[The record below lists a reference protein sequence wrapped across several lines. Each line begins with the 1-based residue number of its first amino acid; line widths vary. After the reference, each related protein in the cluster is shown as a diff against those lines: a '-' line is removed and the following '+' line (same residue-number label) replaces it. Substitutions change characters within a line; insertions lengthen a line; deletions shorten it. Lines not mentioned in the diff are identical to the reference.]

1 MAFWRLMQ
9 EGGWGMWFVL
19 AFGLVTL
26 AAAAGFA
33 RSLASPRLAAVRSFS
48 RATWFAVLSTVSIDL
63 AKVAYSVANIPKLRD
78 DPRMHLILL
87 EGISESLAPATLG
100 FALLSLAW
108 MIVAIGE
115 RRQANDGRHAREA
128 RASSS

>member
-1 MAFWRLMQ
+1 MALWRLMHD
-9 EGGWGMWFVL
+9 GGWGMWFVL

-33 RSLASPRLAAVRSFS
+33 RSPASPRLAAVRSFS

-78 DPRMHLILL
+78 DPRMHLIVL

-100 FALLSLAW
+100 FALLSFAW
-108 MIVAIGE
+108 IMVAIGQ
-115 RRQANDGRHAREA
+115 RRQANDARHAREA

>member
-1 MAFWRLMQ
+1 MAFWRLMY

-26 AAAAGFA
+26 AAAAAFA
-33 RSLASPRLAAVRSFS
+33 RSPASAQLTAVRSFS
-48 RATWFAVLSTVSIDL
+48 RATRFAVLSTVSIDL

-78 DPRMHLILL
+78 DPRIHLIVL

-100 FALLSLAW
+100 FALLSFAW
-108 MIVAIGE
+108 IMVAIGQ
-115 RRQANDGRHAREA
+115 RRQANDAPHAREA

>member
-1 MAFWRLMQ
+1 MH

-33 RSLASPRLAAVRSFS
+33 RSPESARLAAVRSFS

-78 DPRMHLILL
+78 DPHLPLIVL

-100 FALLSLAW
+100 FALLSFACIL
-108 MIVAIGE
+108 VAIGQ
-115 RRQANDGRHAREA
+115 RRQANEARHAGEA